1 MQCRI
6 RIFEV
11 DAINAIEYEVVALLD
26 RHSVVSHPRE
36 GLKISGRERELG
48 FEHQVSIHTRD
59 AEFRRIGQGV
69 APGLRKNKSLKEK
82 AQQSC

>member
-48 FEHQVSIHTRD
+48 FEHQVSVGASN
-59 AEFRRIGQGV
+59 AELRRIGQRV
-69 APGLRKNKSLKEK
+69 AT
-82 AQQSC
+82 